1 MIYIL
6 TRKFVHHTCM
16 YYVMYFYT
24 FSLNSYSFFML
35 HVVVSSYP
43 GIIHHRNIGSRN
55 TLLLKLKEEEDPGE
69 FFLFFF

>member
-6 TRKFVHHTCM
+6 TRKFVHHMCM
-16 YYVMYFYT
+16 YYDVMYFY
-24 FSLNSYSFFML
+24 FLHLFLL

-55 TLLLKLKEEEDPGE
+55 TLLLKLNEEEDPGE
-69 FFLFFF
+69 FFLLFF